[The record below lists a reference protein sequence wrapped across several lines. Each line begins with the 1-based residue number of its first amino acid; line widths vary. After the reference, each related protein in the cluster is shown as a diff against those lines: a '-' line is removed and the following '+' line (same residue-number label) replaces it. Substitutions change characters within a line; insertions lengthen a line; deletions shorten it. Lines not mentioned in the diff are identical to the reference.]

1 MKYAHLADLHLGAW
15 KEDKMRDISA
25 KAFLTAIKDCL
36 NKEVDFILFAGD
48 LFNTSLPSIDTLK
61 IVTRQLKE
69 LKEKNIPIYIIAGSH
84 DYSPSGKTML
94 DVFEQAGLLINVC
107 KGEVNPESKKLHLRF
122 TVDQKTGAKIT
133 GLLGRR
139 GMLDRIY
146 YENLYLEN
154 LENEAGYKIFMFHT
168 TLTELKPKHLENIE
182 SHPLSFLPKRFN
194 YYAGGHVHHPTLL
207 EQPEYGTL
215 TYTGAL
221 FPNNFAE
228 IERYGKGGYY
238 LVEAKDGQQ
247 SISFIEIEVIKH
259 LPIII
264 NCHHQAPEEIN
275 SKILELLKS
284 SDLKDKLITLRL
296 TGKIEQGKISDIN
309 FRQIF
314 QSAYDLGAYFVIRN
328 TAQLQS
334 SIFEEIRIGSSFSM
348 EEIENKLIMEHLQ
361 QIKIF
366 DRETELEL
374 TKALLNTINQSKRE
388 GETNID
394 FQDRIEKEMDL
405 LLKFN

>member
-36 NKEVDFILFAGD
+36 NKEIDFILFAGD